1 MTLEQTLQLA
11 LENHQAGRLPQ
22 AEQLYRQVLAAD
34 PRQPDALHLLGVLA
48 QQSGK
53 LDAAIQLII
62 RAIAI
67 RPDAVY
73 HTNLGEALRRRKAPG
88 SGSRLPQSHRD
99 RPSFPTAYINLGV
112 ILQELQ
118 RHEEATHV
126 LQRAIQIDPKS
137 AQAWTNLGN
146 AHGCR
151 RHSRCDRHGS
161 QSRRSAARI
170 FRRPQQSRCG
180 AGETRICSPK
190 PKPNIA
196 EPSSF
201 DPTFAEALNNLGSV
215 IRRQGDLRT
224 AMHWWQKIG
233 RCAIR
238 IWRGA
243 LEPGAG
249 GAGAGRI

>member
-53 LDAAIQLII
+53 LDAAIQLIS

-73 HTNLGEALRRRKAPG
+73 HTNLGEALRRAGKRPEAEAVCRKAIEI
-88 SGSRLPQSHRD
+88 S
-99 RPSFPTAYINLGV
+99 PSFPTAYINLGV

-126 LQRAIQIDPKS
+126 LQRAIQIDPTS

-146 AHGCR
+146 ARMGVGDIQGAIDMGRKAVEAQPEYSVAHNNL
-151 RHSRCDRHGS
+151 
-161 QSRRSAARI
+161 AAALEK
-170 FRRPQQSRCG
+170 QK
-180 AGETRICSPK
+180 ICSPK

-196 EPSSF
+196 KPSSLTRHL
-201 DPTFAEALNNLGSV
+201 PK
-215 IRRQGDLRT
+215 R
-224 AMHWWQKIG
+224 
-233 RCAIR
+233 
-238 IWRGA
+238 
-243 LEPGAG
+243 
-249 GAGAGRI
+249 